1 MAALGGVRR
10 TTLLLVLAA
19 VVLGFGL
26 VIGDRP
32 AAGFSETAQADA
44 RASAV
49 ELAEQAAALA
59 GSASGAL
66 SVELAHQA
74 EVLAEQTTLL
84 SSHGTDLLPA
94 AVRTSGSAVQDART
108 AAGDGGTAAYVASLS
123 ASAAASLDA
132 ALRADPGTARLLAST
147 GTAQA
152 VLAQRAAGEAG
163 LAAPAAWHPL
173 AAGTTDPRCPD
184 GAEADSTEADS
195 AEVAGAEV
203 AGAEAADP
211 AAPDAAAAL
220 QTAVDAEYGAAY
232 AYEVAMARAAAAGT
246 AAAFGERREVHLDA
260 GADGVGLLPQVCRP
274 ALTPVPSYL
283 LPESLRTDP
292 RQALAELE
300 AALPFVY
307 ADLTAL
313 GTGPVRAW
321 AVERLVQVA
330 ADLYVGAASVPAAPG
345 LEAEPEGLPWAMGS
359 A

>member
-94 AVRTSGSAVQDART
+94 AVRTSGSADQAARA

-195 AEVAGAEV
+195 ADV

-220 QTAVDAEYGAAY
+220 QAAVDAEYGAAY
-232 AYEVAMARAAAAGT
+232 AYEVAMARAATAGT